1 MVVSMTGFGRVKK
14 SVGDFEVLV
23 EIKSVNNRFFE
34 YSSRIPRA
42 YQFLDEGL
50 KRLIKDK
57 VSRGKVDVSVNIS
70 NKSENSVCFSVNEE
84 YLSNLLAAY
93 TAAAKKFKIKNDI
106 KLSDLTDNPE
116 IFSVSKADVDEKE
129 AENALL
135 LTAKEALDGFIAMRA
150 AEGEKLKTDIYSRA
164 DKILE
169 CVSFIEERSPQ
180 SAALYTE
187 RLKQKIS
194 ELAGDTSFDEG
205 RLLTEVAIFADKIA
219 VDEETVRLKSHI
231 SQLMALL
238 ETGGPIGRKLD
249 FIVQEMNR
257 EANTIGSKAQDLE
270 ITRTV
275 LDIKAEIEKIR
286 EQIQNI
292 E

>member
-1 MVVSMTGFGRVKK
+1 MVVSMTGFGRAKK
-14 SVGDFEVLV
+14 SVGDFEVSV

-34 YSSRIPRA
+34 YTSRIPRA

-50 KRLIKDK
+50 KSLIRDR

-70 NKSENSVCFSVNEE
+70 NKSENSVCFSVNDE

-135 LTAKEALDGFIAMRA
+135 STAKEALDGFIAMRA
-150 AEGEKLKTDIYSRA
+150 AEGEKLKTDINSRA
-164 DKILE
+164 DKILD
-169 CVSFIEERSPQ
+169 CVSFVEERSPQ
-180 SAALYTE
+180 SVASYTE
-187 RLKQKIS
+187 RLKQKIA

-231 SQLMALL
+231 SQLKALL
-238 ETGGPIGRKLD
+238 EAGGPIGRKLD

-257 EANTIGSKAQDLE
+257 EANTIGSKAQDIE

>member
-1 MVVSMTGFGRVKK
+1 MVVSMTGFGRAKK
-14 SVGDFEVLV
+14 SVGDFEVSV

-34 YSSRIPRA
+34 YSSRIPRS

-50 KRLIKDK
+50 KSLIKDR

-70 NKSENSVCFSVNEE
+70 SKSENSVCFSVNED

-93 TAAAKKFKIKNDI
+93 SSAAKKFKIKNDI

-116 IFSVSKADVDEKE
+116 IFSVTKADIDEKE

-135 LTAKEALDGFIAMRA
+135 FTAKEALDGFISMRA
-150 AEGEKLKTDIYSRA
+150 VEGEKLKTDINSRA
-164 DKILE
+164 DTILE
-169 CVSFIEERSPQ
+169 CVSFIESRSPQ
-180 SAALYTE
+180 SAAAYTE

-231 SQLMALL
+231 SQLKSLL

-257 EANTIGSKAQDLE
+257 EANTIGSKAQDIE

>member
-1 MVVSMTGFGRVKK
+1 MVVSMTGFGRAKK

-50 KRLIKDK
+50 KSLIKDR

-106 KLSDLTDNPE
+106 KLSDFTDNPE

-150 AEGEKLKTDIYSRA
+150 AEGEKLKTDINSRA
-164 DKILE
+164 GKILE
-169 CVSFIEERSPQ
+169 CVSFVEERSPQ
-180 SAALYTE
+180 SVASYTE

-231 SQLMALL
+231 SQLKALL
-238 ETGGPIGRKLD
+238 EAGGPIGRKLD

-257 EANTIGSKAQDLE
+257 EANTIGSKAQDIE

>member
-1 MVVSMTGFGRVKK
+1 MVVSMTGFGRAKK
-14 SVGDFEVLV
+14 SVGDFEVSV

-34 YSSRIPRA
+34 YTSRIPRA

-50 KRLIKDK
+50 KSLIKDR

-93 TAAAKKFKIKNDI
+93 TATAKKFKIKNDI
-106 KLSDLTDNPE
+106 KLSNLTDNPE

-135 LTAKEALDGFIAMRA
+135 STAKEALDGFIAMRA
-150 AEGEKLKTDIYSRA
+150 AEGEKLKTDINSRA

-169 CVSFIEERSPQ
+169 CVSFVEERSPQ
-180 SAALYTE
+180 SVASYTE
-187 RLKQKIS
+187 RLKQKIA

-231 SQLMALL
+231 SQLKALL

-257 EANTIGSKAQDLE
+257 EANTIGSKAQDIE

>member
-1 MVVSMTGFGRVKK
+1 MVVSMTGFGRAKK
-14 SVGDFEVLV
+14 SVGDFEVSV

-34 YSSRIPRA
+34 YSSRIPRS

-50 KRLIKDK
+50 KSLIKDR

-70 NKSENSVCFSVNEE
+70 SKSENSVCFSVNED

-93 TAAAKKFKIKNDI
+93 CSAAKKFKIKNDI

-116 IFSVSKADVDEKE
+116 IFSVTKADIDEKE

-135 LTAKEALDGFIAMRA
+135 FTAKEALDGFISMRA
-150 AEGEKLKTDIYSRA
+150 VEGEKLKTDINSRA
-164 DKILE
+164 DTILE
-169 CVSFIEERSPQ
+169 CVSFIESRSPQ
-180 SAALYTE
+180 SAAAYTE

-231 SQLMALL
+231 SQLKSLL

-257 EANTIGSKAQDLE
+257 EANTIGSKAQDIE

>member
-1 MVVSMTGFGRVKK
+1 MVVSMTGFGRAKK
-14 SVGDFEVLV
+14 SVGDFEVSV

-34 YSSRIPRA
+34 YSSRIPRS

-50 KRLIKDK
+50 KSLIKDR

-70 NKSENSVCFSVNEE
+70 SKSENSVCFSVNED

-93 TAAAKKFKIKNDI
+93 SSAAKKFKIKNDI

-116 IFSVSKADVDEKE
+116 IFSVTKADIDEKE

-135 LTAKEALDGFIAMRA
+135 FTAKEALDGFIAMRA
-150 AEGEKLKTDIYSRA
+150 VEGEKLKTDINSRA
-164 DKILE
+164 DTILE
-169 CVSFIEERSPQ
+169 CVSFIESRSPQ
-180 SAALYTE
+180 SAAVYTE

-231 SQLMALL
+231 SQLKSLL

-257 EANTIGSKAQDLE
+257 EANTIGSKAQDIE